1 MIAIMVRLHRS
12 NAYSMKDADVVVI
25 GVPDESNS
33 HAKRKGTSR
42 APEILRI
49 ASNESEFFQRGRK
62 LIPTCPMSGTF
73 DRKRIFDAGNIPS
86 KQKLRDIVTDI
97 TLCGKL
103 PIIIGG
109 DHSLTTET
117 IHAVSNAIGK
127 KLSLLYFDAHPD
139 FVSSTRNYYGSVLT
153 DSTQSLNF
161 RKSML
166 IGTRAAEP
174 EELENA
180 RKAGLMIVNPLEI
193 VELGVKKMAQMI
205 RTRTSGSKVYISVDL
220 DCLDPAFA
228 PGVSVPS
235 PGGLSSIDL
244 IYLLNKAIG
253 AGNVVA
259 IDIVELAPDYDING
273 ATAMLAA
280 RIVSECIASI

>member
-12 NAYSMKDADVVVI
+12 NAYSIKDVDVVII
-25 GVPDESNS
+25 GVPDESKS

-42 APEILRI
+42 APEVLRI
-49 ASNESEFFQRGRK
+49 ASNESEFFQRGGK

-73 DRKRIFDAGNIPS
+73 DRKRIFDAGDIPNN
-86 KQKLRDIVTDI
+86 QKLRDMVTEI
-97 TLCGKL
+97 SSRGKL
-103 PIIIGG
+103 SIMIGG

-117 IHAVSNAIGK
+117 IHAASKAIGK

-153 DSTQSLNF
+153 DSTQSLDF

-193 VELGVKKMAQMI
+193 VELGVKRVAKMI
-205 RTRTSGSKVYISVDL
+205 RARTSGSNVYISVDL

-235 PGGLSSIDL
+235 PGGLSAIDL
-244 IYLLNKAIG
+244 IYLLNKAIST
-253 AGNVVA
+253 GNVVA

-280 RIVSECIASI
+280 RIMSECIASV